1 MKNYE
6 WINNMA
12 KVDLLYLIESNWA
25 EGRCIVNQLNN
36 NDDECF
42 KKFRAALKKDK
53 DTNTVQLQPSK
64 CYECI
69 CNWLNTE
76 HGGK

>member
-6 WINNMA
+6 WVNNMA

-42 KKFRAALKKDK
+42 KKFRAALKKYRS
-53 DTNTVQLQPSK
+53 TT
-64 CYECI
+64 
-69 CNWLNTE
+69 TF
-76 HGGK
+76 

>member
-36 NDDECF
+36 NDNECF
-42 KKFRAALKKDK
+42 KKFRAALKKR
-53 DTNTVQLQPSK
+53 
-64 CYECI
+64 
-69 CNWLNTE
+69 
-76 HGGK
+76 

>member
-36 NDDECF
+36 NEIEKQANQDKSEEG
-42 KKFRAALKKDK
+42 KKEKGKK
-53 DTNTVQLQPSK
+53 
-64 CYECI
+64 
-69 CNWLNTE
+69 
-76 HGGK
+76 